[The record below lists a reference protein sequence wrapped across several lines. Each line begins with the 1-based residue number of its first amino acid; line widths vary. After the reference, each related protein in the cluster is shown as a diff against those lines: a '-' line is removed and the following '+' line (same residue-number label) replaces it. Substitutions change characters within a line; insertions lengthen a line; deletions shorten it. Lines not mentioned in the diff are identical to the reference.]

1 MEKYLFYYN
10 ITSYLS
16 NFLIIPLVNIYT
28 FYSNNI
34 FKLYKDKFNNESVIE
49 IKSIILQNLIHRH
62 RRNGKTIF
70 IFSACSTENLKKI

>member
-10 ITSYLS
+10 ITSYLN

-34 FKLYKDKFNNESVIE
+34 FKLYKD
-49 IKSIILQNLIHRH
+49 NLMM
-62 RRNGKTIF
+62 KV
-70 IFSACSTENLKKI
+70 